1 MNKSTRKKI
10 LMQLCLLG
18 LLVILTTSVKAQ
30 LLGTLNH
37 AESWSIEFVGLG
49 SSNVADVTVTFID
62 SRGKQDVDV
71 FTIPI
76 SGIDRTLIYNN
87 ANIGSNIRRIII
99 NIDFPIYANAGT
111 EMSIWQGDE
120 RPGQPPWIFPVVN
133 DATPTRYVFNVA
145 TAP

>member
-18 LLVILTTSVKAQ
+18 LLVIGTTSGKAQ

-76 SGIDRTLIYNN
+76 SGTDRTHHRTGRGLPP
-87 ANIGSNIRRIII
+87 APRQPHHPGRAFRR
-99 NIDFPIYANAGT
+99 D
-111 EMSIWQGDE
+111 QRRLE
-120 RPGQPPWIFPVVN
+120 R
-133 DATPTRYVFNVA
+133 
-145 TAP
+145 